1 MKYIYLYLIFNFF
14 IFQSLSSEE
23 QKCRDLRDKPMEYS
37 KCIAKFGKDLGSK
50 GLKKLNTD
58 SKLTDWIKDKLGK

>member
-1 MKYIYLYLIFNFF
+1 MKYFYLFLIFNFF
-14 IFQSLSSEE
+14 IFQSLSSKEE
-23 QKCRDLRDKPMEYS
+23 KCRDLRDKPMEYS
-37 KCIAKFGKDLGSK
+37 KCVAKFGKDLGSK

>member
-1 MKYIYLYLIFNFF
+1 MKYIYLFLIFNFL

>member
-1 MKYIYLYLIFNFF
+1 MKYIYLYLIFNFL